1 MAKNLVLCGSHGTGK
16 STLVDALSKMYE
28 IAPVQHVARSYWDEI
43 GVYRFE
49 YLPPSIRSITQKDL
63 LLRQIAREDE
73 LMDQGF
79 ITERSVLDVLAYTY
93 VSSDMRDSDWHLFEQ
108 LVKERVKYYTYVIYT
123 PIEFQVN
130 PQHNRASSA
139 LQQDIADIIERYL
152 EQWHIPHLRVTG
164 NVRERIGQI
173 EDYLK

>member
-16 STLVDALSKMYE
+16 STLVDTLSKMYE

-63 LLRQIAREDE
+63 LLRQITQEDK
-73 LMDQGF
+73 LMHQGF
-79 ITERSVLDVLAYTY
+79 ITERSVLDMLAYTY
-93 VSSDMRDSDWHLFEQ
+93 VSSDMRESDWHLFEQ
-108 LVKERVKYYTYVIYT
+108 LVKERVQYYTYIIYT
-123 PIEFQVN
+123 PIEFQIN
-130 PQHNRASSA
+130 PQRNRASGA

-152 EQWHIPHLRVTG
+152 ENWDISYLRVTG
-164 NVRERIGQI
+164 NVRERIEQI
-173 EDYLK
+173 EEYLK